1 MFRVLCV
8 GVALVLL
15 GRCVAAEEAA
25 AVKPLAIRYSAV
37 LSETAAN
44 GGAAQPLR
52 DFEIRCLVLPQT
64 SGFPVVLYLMDQT
77 SDEQPWHA
85 QFGRI
90 EFDAE
95 GLPSPGLPVQRHTH
109 GGQNHWIKLWF
120 GVFPTFAK
128 LAPDAEWT
136 EGEARYRLVG
146 ELVANSEPCWQL
158 EIDAPMGRRTTL
170 LIQKSNGA
178 IVAAKHRFFMGM
190 GEQFDLNLKLEELT
204 VADAALIAT
213 WTKATGPLLKLQQQ
227 IGSAADSA
235 AASSAS
241 KPTPPSSAIL
251 DEIDQAT
258 DGTPFA
264 TLAGVIRKEVSAG
277 QQREKAIADLATKFV
292 GRPAPPIVVI
302 PLDGGEPLVLSKPG
316 KLTVLHFWEYQEK
329 PLAEPYG
336 QIGYLDFLA
345 QKRKDQV
352 QVVGI
357 ISHTQVQDSKTAKV
371 ALQSARKLREFMN
384 IGYPLGHDTQGAL
397 AALGDP
403 RTFDVGLP
411 LWVVIGVDGTI
422 LHYHVGYYEVDS
434 NRGLEELDGVVEKA
448 LKGK

>member
-1 MFRVLCV
+1 MFRVLCAC
-8 GVALVLL
+8 VALVLI
-15 GRCVAAEEAA
+15 GRCVSAEDAV
-25 AVKPLAIRYSAV
+25 AVKPLSIRYTAV

-44 GGAAQPLR
+44 GASQPRR

-64 SGFPVVLYLMDQT
+64 NGFPVVLYLMDQT
-77 SDEQPWHA
+77 SDEQPWQA

-95 GLPSPGLPVQRHTH
+95 GLPSPGLAAQRHTH
-109 GGQNHWIKLWF
+109 GGQDHWVKLRF

-136 EGEARYRLVG
+136 EGDNRYRLVG
-146 ELVANSEPCWQL
+146 ELVANTQPCWQL

-204 VADAALIAT
+204 TAEPALVAT
-213 WTKATGPLLKLQQQ
+213 WTKATGPLLKLKQQWPAES
-227 IGSAADSA
+227 GTEATGPS
-235 AASSAS
+235 S
-241 KPTPPSSAIL
+241 KPAPLSLETL
-251 DEIDQAT
+251 NEVDRAT

-264 TLAGVIRKEVSAG
+264 ALAGVIRKAVTAG
-277 QQREKAIADLATKFV
+277 QQRDQAITDLAAKFV
-292 GRPAPPIVVI
+292 GRPAPPIAVT
-302 PLDGGEPLVLSKPG
+302 PLDGGEPLALSKPG
-316 KLTVLHFWEYQEK
+316 KITVLHFWEYQEK

-345 QKRKDQV
+345 QKHKDSV

-357 ISHTQVQDSKTAKV
+357 ISHKQIQDPKTAKL

-384 IGYPLGHDTQGAL
+384 VGYPLGHETKGAL
-397 AALGDP
+397 TALGDP
-403 RTFDVGLP
+403 RTFDVNLP
-411 LWVVIGVDGTI
+411 LWVVIGKDGTV

-434 NRGLEELDGVVEKA
+434 SRGLEELDGVIEKA

>member
-1 MFRVLCV
+1 MLRLLFTC
-8 GVALVLL
+8 VALLL
-15 GRCVAAEEAA
+15 VGSSSRADDTAGGQPLSLRYTAA
-25 AVKPLAIRYSAV
+25 LN
-37 LSETAAN
+37 ETAAN
-44 GGAAQPLR
+44 GAVQPVR
-52 DFEIRCLVLPQT
+52 DFEIRCLVLPAT
-64 SGFPVVLYLMDQT
+64 GGFPVVLYLMDQT

-85 QFGRI
+85 QFGRV

-95 GLPSPGLPVQRHTH
+95 GLPAPGLPVQRHTH
-109 GGQNHWIKLWF
+109 GGQHHWIKLRF

-136 EGEARYRLVG
+136 EGDARYRLVG
-146 ELVANSEPCWQL
+146 ELVANAQPCWQL

-204 VADAALIAT
+204 VADAALVET
-213 WTKATGPLLKLQQQ
+213 WTKATGPLLQVQQQ
-227 IGSAADSA
+227 WGAEAETS
-235 AASSAS
+235 SSAS
-241 KPTPPSSAIL
+241 KPTPPSSEL
-251 DEIDQAT
+251 LNEIDQAT

-264 TLAGVIRKEVSAG
+264 ALAGVIRKEVTAG
-277 QQREKAIADLATKFV
+277 QQRDKAIADLAAKFV
-292 GRPAPPIVVI
+292 GRPAPPISVT
-302 PLDGGEPLVLSKPG
+302 PLDGGEPLPLSKPG

-345 QKRKDQV
+345 QKRKGSV
-352 QVVGI
+352 QVVGV
-357 ISHTQVQDSKTAKV
+357 ISHTQVQDPKTAKL

-384 IGYPLGHDTQGAL
+384 IGYPLGYETQGAL

-403 RTFDVGLP
+403 RTFEVDLP
-411 LWVVIGVDGTI
+411 LWIVIGADGTI
-422 LHYHVGYYEVDS
+422 LHYHVGYYEVNS

>member
-1 MFRVLCV
+1 MVRVLCV
-8 GVALVLL
+8 CVALVWI
-15 GRCVAAEEAA
+15 GRSVSANDAA
-25 AVKPLAIRYSAV
+25 AAKPLSIRYSAI
-37 LSETAAN
+37 LSETASN
-44 GGAAQPLR
+44 GASQPVR
-52 DFEIRCLVLPQT
+52 DFEIRSLVLPQT

-77 SDEQPWHA
+77 SDEQPWQA

-95 GLPSPGLPVQRHTH
+95 GLPSPGLAVQRHTH
-109 GGQNHWIKLWF
+109 GGQHHWIKLRL

-128 LAPDAEWT
+128 LAPDTEWT
-136 EGEARYRLVG
+136 EGDSRYRLVG
-146 ELVANSEPCWQL
+146 ELVANTQPCWQL

-170 LIQKSNGA
+170 LVQQSNGA

-190 GEQFDLNLKLEELT
+190 GEQFDLNLKLEELVT
-204 VADAALIAT
+204 AEPAQVET
-213 WTKATGPLLKLQQQ
+213 WTKATGPLLKLKQQLPAEPVTEGT
-227 IGSAADSA
+227 GSP
-235 AASSAS
+235 S
-241 KPTPPSSAIL
+241 KPAPLLLEAL
-251 DEIDQAT
+251 NEVDQAT

-264 TLAGVIRKEVSAG
+264 ALAGVIRKDVAAG
-277 QQREKAIADLATKFV
+277 QQREKAIADLAAKFV
-292 GRPAPPIVVI
+292 GRSAPAISVT
-302 PLDGGEPLVLSKPG
+302 PLDGGEPLTLSKPG
-316 KLTVLHFWEYQEK
+316 KITVLHFWEYQEK

-352 QVVGI
+352 QVIGI
-357 ISHTQVQDSKTAKV
+357 ISHKQLLDPKTARV

-384 IGYPLGHDTQGAL
+384 VGYPIGHETKGVL

-403 RTFDVGLP
+403 RTFDVELP
-411 LWVVIGVDGTI
+411 LWVVIGKDGTV

-434 NRGLEELDGVVEKA
+434 NRGLEELDGVVEQA